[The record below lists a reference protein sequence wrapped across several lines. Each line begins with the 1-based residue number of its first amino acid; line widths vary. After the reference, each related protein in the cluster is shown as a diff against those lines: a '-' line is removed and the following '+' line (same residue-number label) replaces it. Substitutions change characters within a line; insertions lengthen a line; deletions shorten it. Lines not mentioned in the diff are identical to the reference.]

1 MLQLGIAR
9 GSGWQHI
16 GAYINL
22 AAFYL
27 VGLPVGAILGFVLP
41 LKGKGLWI
49 GIVIGSAV
57 QSTLLSL
64 VTIFTDWK
72 KQVITLIIFL
82 LATVTISLLN

>member
-1 MLQLGIAR
+1 MALGIAR
-9 GSGWQHI
+9 GSGWQGI

-22 AAFYL
+22 ASFYL
-27 VGLPVGAILGFVLP
+27 VGLPVGAILGFVVH

-57 QSTLLSL
+57 QATLLSL

-72 KQVITLIIFL
+72 KQVYKLY
-82 LATVTISLLN
+82 